1 MKWPERM
8 RADLKSISGTFLL
21 VIVVMSDGS
30 MLSLVCWPGICRGD
44 VWHVSFFALGLLR
57 LVVGCESANP
67 GMSVFLY
74 CLKQS
79 TKTLYFS

>member
-30 MLSLVCWPGICRGD
+30 MLSLVCRGD